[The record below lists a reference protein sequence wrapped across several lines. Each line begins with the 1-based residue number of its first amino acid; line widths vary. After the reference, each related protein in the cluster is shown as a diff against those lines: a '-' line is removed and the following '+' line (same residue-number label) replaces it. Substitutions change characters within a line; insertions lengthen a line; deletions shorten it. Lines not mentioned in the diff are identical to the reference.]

1 MNEDYKKA
9 TPKIQ
14 CSDIQKKEQNLS
26 VSEKVEENMEC
37 VCVGLIKKRK
47 QGIYLIKKYRNKN
60 KYVTTIK
67 K

>member
-1 MNEDYKKA
+1 
-9 TPKIQ
+9 
-14 CSDIQKKEQNLS
+14 
-26 VSEKVEENMEC
+26 MEC

-47 QGIYLIKKYRNKN
+47 QGTYLIKKYRNKN